1 MTTPDL
7 APFIQYLLSQPLL
20 ALALLS
26 MAVVLAGGLL
36 RHLSPFLGGLVRGI
50 GNIGLFGALLHA
62 TWNTLVKASAD
73 KLTLTVLVCCA
84 AGLWSIPAVLLL
96 PAPAPE
102 SWRFIA
108 QSTLIHLFYFSFVG
122 LAYARVDLSV
132 AYPLMRGLPPL
143 ATTAIAIVW
152 LGETVGPLALA
163 GVGLVSAGVMALL
176 AESSR
181 SGALDRRALAVVTV
195 VAATVVAYTLNDALG
210 ARASGHAGSY
220 LAWLL
225 LLIAPGMLAVGLA
238 TRGPALLWATAR
250 ATSWPSSLWNPCCWP
265 WWAAASAW
273 VWACWRPGSWP
284 TPSTGPC

>member
-1 MTTPDL
+1 MTTDV
-7 APFIQYLLSQPLL
+7 
-20 ALALLS
+20 ALA
-26 MAVVLAGGLL
+26 V
-36 RHLSPFLGGLVRGI
+36 
-50 GNIGLFGALLHA
+50 LFGALLHA

-181 SGALDRRALAVVTV
+181 SGALDRRALAVVAV

-250 ATSWPSSLWNPCCWP
+250 ATWKIALIGGACTAISYGITLWAMKHASVSLV
-265 WWAAASAW
+265 AALREASVILALLIAALALREHFGW
-273 VWACWRPGSWP
+273 VRIVSVSVVCAGAVAIKA
-284 TPSTGPC
+284 G

>member
-1 MTTPDL
+1 
-7 APFIQYLLSQPLL
+7 
-20 ALALLS
+20 
-26 MAVVLAGGLL
+26 
-36 RHLSPFLGGLVRGI
+36 
-50 GNIGLFGALLHA
+50 
-62 TWNTLVKASAD
+62 
-73 KLTLTVLVCCA
+73 CA

-152 LGETVGPLALA
+152 LGEAVSLLALA
-163 GVGLVSAGVMALL
+163 GVALVSAGVMALL

-181 SGALDRRALAVVTV
+181 SGALDRRALAVVAV

-238 TRGPALLWATAR
+238 TRGPALLLETAR
-250 ATSWPSSLWNPCCWP
+250 STWKIALLGGACTAISYGITLWAMKHAPVSLV
-265 WWAAASAW
+265 AALREVSVILALLIAALALRERFGW
-273 VWACWRPGSWP
+273 VRIVSVGMVCAGAIAIK
-284 TPSTGPC
+284 GG

>member
-1 MTTPDL
+1 MPTDV
-7 APFIQYLLSQPLL
+7 
-20 ALALLS
+20 ALA
-26 MAVVLAGGLL
+26 V
-36 RHLSPFLGGLVRGI
+36 
-50 GNIGLFGALLHA
+50 LFGALLHA

-152 LGETVGPLALA
+152 LGEAVSLLALA
-163 GVGLVSAGVMALL
+163 GVALVSAGVMALL

-181 SGALDRRALAVVTV
+181 SGALDRRALAVVAV

-238 TRGPALLWATAR
+238 TRGPALLVETAR
-250 ATSWPSSLWNPCCWP
+250 STWKIALLGGACTAISYGITLWAMKHAPVSLV
-265 WWAAASAW
+265 AALREVSVILALLIAALALRERFGW
-273 VWACWRPGSWP
+273 VRIVSVGMVCAGAIAIK
-284 TPSTGPC
+284 GG

>member
-1 MTTPDL
+1 MPTEV
-7 APFIQYLLSQPLL
+7 
-20 ALALLS
+20 ALA
-26 MAVVLAGGLL
+26 V
-36 RHLSPFLGGLVRGI
+36 
-50 GNIGLFGALLHA
+50 LFGALLHA

-84 AGLWSIPAVLLL
+84 AGLWALPAVLLL
-96 PAPAPE
+96 PVPQPE
-102 SWRFIA
+102 SWRFIV

-143 ATTAIAIVW
+143 ATAALAFVW
-152 LGETVGPLALA
+152 LGEGMSLLALA

-181 SGALDRRALAVVTV
+181 SGALDRRALGVVLV

-210 ARASGHAGSY
+210 ARASGHAGAY
-220 LAWLL
+220 VAWLL

-238 TRGPALLWATAR
+238 TRGPAPLWSAARSSWKIALLGGACTAVSYGITLWAMKHAPV
-250 ATSWPSSLWNPCCWP
+250 ALV
-265 WWAAASAW
+265 AALREVSVILGLLIAAVVLRERFGW
-273 VWACWRPGSWP
+273 VRILAVGLVAA
-284 TPSTGPC
+284 GAMAIKGG

>member
-1 MTTPDL
+1 MTTDV
-7 APFIQYLLSQPLL
+7 
-20 ALALLS
+20 ALA
-26 MAVVLAGGLL
+26 V
-36 RHLSPFLGGLVRGI
+36 
-50 GNIGLFGALLHA
+50 LFGALLHA

-250 ATSWPSSLWNPCCWP
+250 ATWKIALIGGACTAISYGITLWAMKHAPVSLV
-265 WWAAASAW
+265 AALREASVILALLIAALALREHFGW
-273 VWACWRPGSWP
+273 VRIVSVSVVCAGAVAIKA
-284 TPSTGPC
+284 G